1 MNIDEIIKEIHTTY
15 PETCSM
21 LEYLTDEEYKL
32 FCKKQFDYGISN
44 ITVGRFIGYYF

>member
-32 FCKKQFDYGISN
+32 FCKNLYLISR
-44 ITVGRFIGYYF
+44 IYIRFT